1 MKTYTRLFAI
11 AALLAAAVTGAT
23 LSGCSGSKASEAS
36 SDTASVT
43 VLTVDGLMADP
54 AAYADDTVTV
64 EGLCTHLCSHGA
76 TKAFLANAD
85 NSVLLR
91 CNATEAIGGAFDST
105 CVGKTITVSGV
116 VRPQTL
122 GKSRIEALAAAEA
135 KPDTTADA
143 HCGTDSRATGT
154 ATQWLEKLNQQM
166 AAGGDTTLT
175 VAYYVEALSY
185 SVPVE

>member
-1 MKTYTRLFAI
+1 MKTGTR
-11 AALLAAAVTGAT
+11 LLAAAMLALAAAGASLT
-23 LSGCSGSKASEAS
+23 GCSGSKT
-36 SDTASVT
+36 SDTASDSASVT
-43 VLTVDGLMADP
+43 VLTVDCLMADP

-85 NSVLLR
+85 TSLMLR

-105 CVGKTITVSGV
+105 CVGKIITVSGI

-135 KPDTTADA
+135 TPDTTADA

-154 ATQWLEKLNQQM
+154 ATQWLEKLNAQL

-175 VAYYVEALSY
+175 VAYYLEAMSY
-185 SVPVE
+185 TVPVE